1 MVYQKSNQLIILWG
15 VRKGGLV
22 NSMWKM
28 PFSAAKWKL
37 GISQR
42 LMGGSLPPPHPPSSI
57 STSLKI
63 LYHRTSIKV
72 SLTSV
77 VKNHTHFRIYSH
89 ENLSYYILESYLF
102 NEIALQNKLVNFEF
116 LTYVFLSAVRSRLQR
131 NILKSFVLC
140 KAGKKINL
148 SCIYFFLNFYCKNE
162 LI

>member
-15 VRKGGLV
+15 VRKKGGLSQFNV
-22 NSMWKM
+22 KNAIFRGKM
-28 PFSAAKWKL
+28 KIRNITATN
-37 GISQR
+37 GC
-42 LMGGSLPPPHPPSSI
+42 PPPSI
-57 STSLKI
+57 STSMKI

-116 LTYVFLSAVRSRLQR
+116 LTYIPQCSKIEITKEFFK
-131 NILKSFVLC
+131 IICFV
-140 KAGKKINL
+140 
-148 SCIYFFLNFYCKNE
+148 
-162 LI
+162 

>member
-1 MVYQKSNQLIILWG
+1 MVHQKSNQLIILWG
-15 VRKGGLV
+15 VRKKGGLV

-42 LMGGSLPPPHPPSSI
+42 LMGGSPLPPPSSI
-57 STSLKI
+57 STSMKI

-116 LTYVFLSAVRSRLQR
+116 LTYIPQCSKIEITKEFFK
-131 NILKSFVLC
+131 IICFV
-140 KAGKKINL
+140 
-148 SCIYFFLNFYCKNE
+148 
-162 LI
+162 

>member
-15 VRKGGLV
+15 VRKVGLV

-42 LMGGSLPPPHPPSSI
+42 LMGAPPPSSI
-57 STSLKI
+57 STSMKI

-116 LTYVFLSAVRSRLQR
+116 LTYIPQCSK
-131 NILKSFVLC
+131 IEITKESF
-140 KAGKKINL
+140 KII
-148 SCIYFFLNFYCKNE
+148 CFV
-162 LI
+162 

>member
-15 VRKGGLV
+15 VRKKGGLSQFNV
-22 NSMWKM
+22 KNAIFRGKM
-28 PFSAAKWKL
+28 KIRNITATN
-37 GISQR
+37 GC
-42 LMGGSLPPPHPPSSI
+42 PPPPSI
-57 STSLKI
+57 STSMKI

-116 LTYVFLSAVRSRLQR
+116 LTYIPQCSKIEITKEFFK
-131 NILKSFVLC
+131 IICFV
-140 KAGKKINL
+140 
-148 SCIYFFLNFYCKNE
+148 
-162 LI
+162 

>member
-1 MVYQKSNQLIILWG
+1 
-15 VRKGGLV
+15 
-22 NSMWKM
+22 MWKM
-28 PFSAAKWKL
+28 PFSAANWKL

-42 LMGGSLPPPHPPSSI
+42 LMGPPPSSV
-57 STSLKI
+57 STSMKI

-89 ENLSYYILESYLF
+89 ENLSYCILESYLF

-116 LTYVFLSAVRSRLQR
+116 LTDIPQCSKMRLQR
-131 NILKSFVLC
+131 NFLKSFVLC